1 MGQEAGPGEPFQAL
15 VLAGSRGGVDPVAD
29 YAGVSQKGLIVLGG
43 QTLLRRVLT
52 ALDQAGASRIGVSTN
67 DVALQAALRAEKAR
81 ATLSRLP
88 SAAGPSQSVHE
99 GAVAMG
105 TPLLVTT
112 VDHALLRPEWVTDF
126 MADTPADADIAI
138 LLGEEALVRSA
149 APTTKRTYLAFR
161 DGRYSGCN
169 LFYLKT
175 PASLRAIDLWRT
187 VEKHRKQPWK
197 IAALFGPVML
207 ARYLLG
213 LMTLDE
219 MVARIGRLAGVKAAA
234 VRARH
239 GLAAVDVDKPA
250 DLDLVRSIVEG

>member
-1 MGQEAGPGEPFQAL
+1 MAAFQAL
-15 VLAGSRGGVDPVAD
+15 VLAGSRGGVDPVAA

-43 QTLLRRVLT
+43 RTLLARVLD
-52 ALDQAGASRIGVSTN
+52 ALDKAGAERIGVSTN
-67 DVALQAALRAEKAR
+67 DAALEAALADETTR

-88 SAAGPSQSVHE
+88 SAAGPSQSVHD
-99 GAVAMG
+99 GAQAMG

-112 VDHALLRPEWVTDF
+112 VDHALLQAEWVSDF

-138 LLGEEALVRSA
+138 LLGEEALVQAA

-197 IAALFGPVML
+197 IAALFGPVTL
-207 ARYLLG
+207 IRYLLG
-213 LMTLDE
+213 QMTLDE
-219 MVARIGRLAGVKAAA
+219 MVARIGRLAGVRAAA

-250 DLDLVRSIVEG
+250 DLDLVRSLVEG

>member
-1 MGQEAGPGEPFQAL
+1 MAAPFQAL
-15 VLAGSRGGVDPVAD
+15 VLAGSRGGVDPVAQ
-29 YAGVSQKGLIVLGG
+29 YAGVSQKGLIALGG
-43 QTLLRRVLT
+43 RTLLTRVLE
-52 ALDQAGASRIGVSTN
+52 AVDQAGVERIGVSTN
-67 DVALQAALRAEKAR
+67 DAALEAALAGEKTRAAV
-81 ATLSRLP
+81 SRLP
-88 SAAGPSQSVHE
+88 SAAGPSQSVHD
-99 GAVAMG
+99 GAQAMG

-126 MADTPADADIAI
+126 MADTPADADIAV
-138 LLGEEALVRSA
+138 LLGEEALVQAA
-149 APTTKRTYLAFR
+149 APTTRRTYLAFR

-187 VEKHRKQPWK
+187 VEKHRKRPWK

>member
-1 MGQEAGPGEPFQAL
+1 MAPFQAL
-15 VLAGSRGGVDPVAD
+15 VLAGSRGGVDPVAA

-43 QTLLRRVLT
+43 RTLLTRVLD
-52 ALDQAGASRIGVSTN
+52 ALDKAGAERIGVSTN
-67 DVALQAALRAEKAR
+67 DAALEAAVAGQATRAA
-81 ATLSRLP
+81 LSRLP
-88 SAAGPSQSVHE
+88 SAAGPSQSVHD
-99 GAVAMG
+99 GAQAMG

-112 VDHALLRPEWVTDF
+112 VDHALLQAEWVSDF

-138 LLGEEALVRSA
+138 LLGEEALVQAA

-175 PASLRAIDLWRT
+175 PTSLRAIDLWRT

-197 IAALFGPVML
+197 IAALFGPVTL
-207 ARYLLG
+207 VRYLLG
-213 LMTLDE
+213 QMTLDE

-250 DLDLVRSIVEG
+250 DLDLVRSLVEG

>member
-1 MGQEAGPGEPFQAL
+1 VATPFQAL

-43 QTLLRRVLT
+43 RTLLTRVLD
-52 ALDQAGASRIGVSTN
+52 ALDKAGAERIGVSTN
-67 DVALQAALRAEKAR
+67 DAALEAALAGETTR
-81 ATLSRLP
+81 ATVSRLP
-88 SAAGPSQSVHE
+88 AAAGPSQSVHD
-99 GAVAMG
+99 GAQAMG

-112 VDHALLRPEWVTDF
+112 VDHALLQAEWVTDF
-126 MADTPADADIAI
+126 MADTPAEADIAI
-138 LLGEEALVRSA
+138 LLGEETLVQAA

-207 ARYLLG
+207 VRYLLG

-219 MVARIGRLAGVKAAA
+219 MVARIGRLAGVRAAA

>member
-1 MGQEAGPGEPFQAL
+1 VAPPFQAL

-43 QTLLRRVLT
+43 RTLLTRVLD
-52 ALDQAGASRIGVSTN
+52 ALDKAGAERIGVSTN
-67 DVALQAALRAEKAR
+67 DAALEAALAGETTRAAV
-81 ATLSRLP
+81 SRLP
-88 SAAGPSQSVHE
+88 AAAGPSQSVHD
-99 GAVAMG
+99 GAQAMG

-112 VDHALLRPEWVTDF
+112 VDHALLQAEWVTDF
-126 MADTPADADIAI
+126 MADTPAEADIAI
-138 LLGEEALVRSA
+138 LLGEETLVQAA

-207 ARYLLG
+207 VRYLLG

-250 DLDLVRSIVEG
+250 DLDLVRSLVER

>member
-1 MGQEAGPGEPFQAL
+1 MATPFQAL

-29 YAGVSQKGLIVLGG
+29 YAGVSQKGLIILGG
-43 QTLLRRVLT
+43 RTLLTRVLD
-52 ALDQAGASRIGVSTN
+52 ALDKAGAERIGVSTN
-67 DVALQAALRAEKAR
+67 DAALEAALAGEITRAAV
-81 ATLSRLP
+81 SRLP
-88 SAAGPSQSVHE
+88 SAAGPSQSVHD
-99 GAVAMG
+99 GAQAMG

-112 VDHALLRPEWVTDF
+112 VDHALLQAEWVTDF

-138 LLGEEALVRSA
+138 LLGEEALVQAA
-149 APTTKRTYLAFR
+149 APATRRTYLAFR

-207 ARYLLG
+207 VRYLLG
-213 LMTLDE
+213 RMTLDE

>member
-1 MGQEAGPGEPFQAL
+1 VAAPFQAL
-15 VLAGSRGGVDPVAD
+15 VLAGSRGGVDPVAA

-43 QTLLRRVLT
+43 RTLLRRVLD
-52 ALDQAGASRIGVSTN
+52 ALDQAGAERIGVSTN
-67 DVALQAALRAEKAR
+67 DAALQGVLAGETTR

-88 SAAGPSQSVHE
+88 SAAGPSQSVHD
-99 GAVAMG
+99 GAHAMG

-112 VDHALLRPEWVTDF
+112 VDHALLQPDWVTDF
-126 MADTPADADIAI
+126 MADTPADADIAV
-138 LLGEEALVRSA
+138 LLGEEALVQAA

-207 ARYLLG
+207 VRYLLG

-219 MVARIGRLAGVKAAA
+219 MVVRIGRLAGVKAAA